1 MQSSGIAFNI
11 KINCFVVSNY
21 YQILCPVIFN
31 ASPPPPSPLQHFVT
45 NLMGPYI
52 NQINKLSFSSNEC
65 HKRYEILFYN
75 QLGGG
80 FLFYW
85 YKSFFLP
92 NQDIIFFIQKF
103 NNKTVINERGI
114 YLYLYSSLS
123 CVVVCLFVDIFRWW

>member
-31 ASPPPPSPLQHFVT
+31 ESSPPPPLQHFVT
-45 NLMGPYI
+45 NLMGPSI

-65 HKRYEILFYN
+65 HKRYEILFNN

-85 YKSFFLP
+85 YKSFFAKSRYY
-92 NQDIIFFIQKF
+92 F
-103 NNKTVINERGI
+103 
-114 YLYLYSSLS
+114 LYSE
-123 CVVVCLFVDIFRWW
+123 VQ